1 MASRIVTDQI
11 IKKRNSV
18 LGLAT
23 GKTMVAFYSQLVE
36 FYKNEG
42 IDFSRVKT
50 FNLDEYVGI
59 PAAHP
64 ASYHSYMYKHFFK
77 HVNIKG
83 NNIHIPDGKAPD
95 VSKHC
100 QKYEKS
106 IKKSGGIDLQMLGI
120 GTDGHIAFNEPVSS
134 FASRTRI
141 KTLTDQ
147 TQKDNS
153 GDFVDNSMPI
163 HVITM
168 GIGTIMES
176 KKIIL
181 IAFGEKKA
189 KIIGKMVEGPISAMV
204 PASILQTHPNVK
216 VIVDQSAASNLQRK
230 DYYHKVFENRPA
242 WQKISGEF

>member
-1 MASRIVTDQI
+1 MEIIIVSDQATGVEMASRIVTDQI

-18 LGLAT
+18 LGFAT
-23 GKTMVAFYSQLVE
+23 GKTMVAFYSRLVE
-36 FYKNEG
+36 YYKNEG
-42 IDFSRVKT
+42 VDFSRVKT

-59 PAAHP
+59 PYEHP
-64 ASYHSYMYKHFFK
+64 ASYHSYMYRHFFR
-77 HVNIKG
+77 HVNIRH
-83 NNIHIPDGKAPD
+83 NNIYIPDGKAPNI
-95 VSKHC
+95 SKYC
-100 QKYEKS
+100 QKYEKA

-168 GIGTIMES
+168 GIGTIM
-176 KKIIL
+176 
-181 IAFGEKKA
+181 KA
-189 KIIGKMVEGPISAMV
+189 RQIVLVANGQGKAE
-204 PASILQTHPNVK
+204 AS
-216 VIVDQSAASNLQRK
+216 
-230 DYYHKVFENRPA
+230 
-242 WQKISGEF
+242 